1 MKGVVAFCL
10 NLRWAVLLAA
20 LGLMGVGY
28 VVLRGTK
35 VDAFPEFAPPHVE
48 VQTEAPGLST
58 LEVEQLVTQPI
69 ENVLNGTPKLATLR
83 SKSVLGLSSVVM
95 FFEEGTD
102 LFQARQ
108 FVQERLG
115 RAGAQLP
122 QAARAPI
129 MLSPL
134 SATSRVLEIGVTSKT
149 LSQMEMSDA
158 VRWTVR
164 PKLLAV
170 PGVANVAIWGERDR
184 QVRVQVDPARL
195 RGLGISVDEVTAAL
209 QAAIRPSPGGFV
221 DTANQRLAVVHEP
234 FLDGKAPLSEL
245 VLRTRA
251 GTSVRLA
258 DVAQVD
264 EAFPPPIGDAV
275 INGKTGLLLIVE
287 KQPWGNTLE
296 VTRRVEAA
304 LEELAPATPGME
316 YDPAIFRPAT
326 FVERSLRNL
335 GEALGLGCILVVLVL
350 AVFLYDWRTAVIS
363 VVSIPLSLV
372 AAALV
377 MHQAGLTLNTMA
389 IAGLAIALGEVVD
402 DAIIDV
408 ENILRR
414 LRENAGLET
423 PRAALRVVLE
433 ASLEVRSAVVY
444 ASLIV
449 VLVFLPVFFL
459 DGLAGAF
466 FRPLALSYVLAV
478 GASLVVALTL
488 TPALS
493 LLLLG
498 KTSREA
504 RPAPLAAWARRAF
517 TPLLGRALGR
527 PKQALGGVLF
537 AFAAAGAALPFFGE
551 SFLPD
556 FKETDFLM
564 HWVGKPGTSLEAM
577 RRTTLRVSQELLTVP
592 GVRHFGS
599 HIGRAE
605 VADEVVGPNFAEL
618 WISLDDSVPYDAS
631 VKKISS
637 VVEGYP
643 GIQRDVQTYLE
654 ERVKEVLTGA
664 SGSLVVRLYG
674 TDLDVLRERGAA
686 IGKALGAVPGV
697 TNLKV
702 EPQVTVP
709 QVSVRLR
716 PSAAASLGLSP
727 GELQRMTA
735 LMLQGSRV
743 GELYREGRVM
753 DVIVTGQDRWRSDV
767 SLLREMPVWTAAGTV
782 VRLGDVADV
791 TLAPSPNIVS
801 REGAS
806 RRLDV
811 TCDAA
816 GRDLGAVARDIQA
829 AVDAVHLPAGHH
841 AELLGAWTARG
852 AARSR
857 LIGLSALALFGIGVI
872 LYADFRSLKTAALVF
887 ATLPFALVG
896 GVAAVGL
903 TGGVISLGS
912 TVGFVTV
919 LGIAARNGIMLVSH
933 YRHLASHEEMAFGR
947 DLVLRGTRERLVPI
961 LMTALATGLAL
972 LPLALRGD
980 RPGYEIEH
988 PMSVVILGGLV
999 SSTAMNLLLLPSLYL
1014 RWGRAARPELDDEPR
1029 GLRDDEGAIA

>member
-1 MKGVVAFCL
+1 MKHLVAFCL
-10 NLRWAVLLAA
+10 SLRWAVLLAA
-20 LGLMGVGY
+20 LGLLVVGY

-35 VDAFPEFAPPHVE
+35 VDAFPEFAAPLVE

-69 ENVLNGTPKLATLR
+69 ENALNGTPKLKTLR

-95 FFEEGTD
+95 ILQDGSDVFE
-102 LFQARQ
+102 ARQ

-115 RAGAQLP
+115 RVGAQLP
-122 QAARAPI
+122 LAARAPT

-134 SATSRVLEIGVTSKT
+134 SATSRVLKVGITSQT

-184 QVRVQVDPARL
+184 QLRIQVDPHKL
-195 RGLGISVDEVTAAL
+195 RALGTSVDEVVTAVQAAL
-209 QAAIRPSPGGFV
+209 RPSTGGYI
-221 DTANQRLAVVHEP
+221 DSANQRLAVVHEP
-234 FLDGKAPLSEL
+234 GLDGKASLGEL
-245 VLRTRA
+245 VIRGPT
-251 GTSVRLA
+251 GTTMRLA

-264 EAFPPPIGDAV
+264 EGFAPPIGDAIV
-275 INGKTGLLLIVE
+275 NGKTGLLLIVE
-287 KQPWGNTLE
+287 KQPAGNTLD
-296 VTRRVEAA
+296 VTKRVEAA
-304 LEELAPATPGME
+304 LAELAPATPGLQ

-326 FVERSLRNL
+326 FVERSLANL
-335 GEALGLGCILVVLVL
+335 GEALGIGCVLVILVL
-350 AVFLYDWRTAVIS
+350 ALFLYDWRTAVIS
-363 VVSIPLSLV
+363 VVSVPLSLV
-372 AAALV
+372 TASLV
-377 MHQAGLTLNTMA
+377 MHAMGLTMNTMA

-414 LRENAGLET
+414 LRQNAGLAE
-423 PRAALRVVLE
+423 PRPVFGVVLE

-488 TPALS
+488 TPALC
-493 LLLLG
+493 LLLLARTPRVA
-498 KTSREA
+498 KPAPVAALAARLLSPLLERTIA
-504 RPAPLAAWARRAF
+504 RPRHALAVVAIAF
-517 TPLLGRALGR
+517 VG
-527 PKQALGGVLF
+527 
-537 AFAAAGAALPFFGE
+537 AGIALPFFGE

-564 HWVGKPGTSLEAM
+564 HWVAKPGTSLEAV
-577 RRTTLRVSQELLTVP
+577 RRTTLRVSGELMTVP

-605 VADEVVGPNFAEL
+605 MADEVVGPNFAEL
-618 WISLDDSVPYDAS
+618 WISLDQDVPYEAS
-631 VKKISS
+631 VKQIRGI
-637 VVEGYP
+637 VEGYP
-643 GIQRDVQTYLE
+643 GIQRDVQTYLQ

-664 SGSLVVRLYG
+664 SGSLVVRIYG
-674 TDLDVLRERGAA
+674 PDLEVLRERGEA
-686 IGKALGAVPGV
+686 IAKALGTVPGV
-697 TNLKV
+697 TNLHL
-702 EPQVTVP
+702 EQQVTVP
-709 QVSVRLR
+709 QVSVRLK

-727 GELQRMTA
+727 GDLQRMTA
-735 LMLQGSRV
+735 TMLQGSRV
-743 GELYREGRVM
+743 GEIYRDGRVL
-753 DVIVTGQDRWRSDV
+753 DVVVVGEDRWRSEV
-767 SLLREMPVWTAAGTV
+767 SALREMPLWTAAGTV
-782 VRLGDVADV
+782 VRLQDVADV
-791 TLAPSPNIVS
+791 SLSPSPNVVN

-811 TCDAA
+811 TCDAK
-816 GRDLGAVARDIQA
+816 GRNLGAVARDIA
-829 AVDAVHLPAGHH
+829 AAIEAAKLPAGHH
-841 AELLGAWTARG
+841 AELLGEWQARG
-852 AARSR
+852 AARGR
-857 LIGLSALALFGIGVI
+857 LFGLSLLALFGIGVI
-872 LYADFRSLKTAALVF
+872 LYSDFRNLKVAVLVF
-887 ATLPFALVG
+887 GTLPFALVG
-896 GVAAVGL
+896 GVAAVGF
-903 TGGVISLGS
+903 TGAVVSLGS

-933 YRHLASHEEMAFGR
+933 YRHLETREGLTFGR
-947 DLVLRGTRERLVPI
+947 DLVMQGTRERLVPI

-988 PMSVVILGGLV
+988 PMAVVILGGLV

-1014 RWGRAARPELDDEPR
+1014 CWGRGRQALAPR
-1029 GLRDDEGAIA
+1029 DVSSRVP

>member
-1 MKGVVAFCL
+1 MKGLISFCL

-20 LGLMGVGY
+20 LGLMILGY
-28 VVLRGTK
+28 GVLRGTR
-35 VDAFPEFAPPHVE
+35 VDAFPEFAPPLIE

-58 LEVEQLVTQPI
+58 LEVEQLVTQPL
-69 ENVLNGTPKLATLR
+69 ENALNGTPKLKTLR

-95 FFEEGTD
+95 FFEEGAD
-102 LFQARQ
+102 IFQARQ

-115 RAGAQLP
+115 RVGTQLP
-122 QAARAPI
+122 QASRVPV

-134 SATSRVLEIGVTSKT
+134 SATSRVLKVGVTSKT

-184 QVRVQVDPARL
+184 QLRVQVDPEKL
-195 RGLGISVDEVTAAL
+195 RGLGTSVDEITAAVQTAL
-209 QAAIRPSPGGFV
+209 RPSAGGFV
-221 DTANQRLAVVHEP
+221 DTPNQRLAVVHEP
-234 FLDGKAPLSEL
+234 GIAGKAALDEL

-251 GTSVRLA
+251 GTTMRLK
-258 DVAQVD
+258 DVAVV
-264 EAFPPPIGDAV
+264 EETFPPPIGDAV
-275 INGKTGLLLIVE
+275 INGSVGLLLIVE
-287 KQPWGNTLE
+287 KQPWGNTLD
-296 VTRRVEAA
+296 VTKRVEAA
-304 LEELAPATPGME
+304 LAELAPATPGIH

-326 FVERSLRNL
+326 FVERSLANL
-335 GEALGLGCILVVLVL
+335 GEALGIGCLLVILVL
-350 AVFLYDWRTAVIS
+350 ASFLYDWRTAVIS

-372 AAALV
+372 AASLA
-377 MHQAGLTLNTMA
+377 MHAMGLTMNTMA

-414 LRENAGLET
+414 LRQNAGLAK
-423 PRAALRVVLE
+423 PRAIFGVVLE

-449 VLVFLPVFFL
+449 VMVFLPVFFL

-478 GASLVVALTL
+478 GASLLVALTL

-493 LLLLG
+493 FILLG
-498 KTSREA
+498 KTPREA
-504 RPAPLAAWARRAF
+504 KRAPLAAWADRLL
-517 TPLLGRALGR
+517 TPFLERALGK
-527 PKQALGGVLF
+527 PKYALGGIVF
-537 AFAAAGAALPFFGE
+537 AFAVAGMALSVYGE

-564 HWVGKPGTSLEAM
+564 HWVAKPGTSLEAV
-577 RRTTLRVSQELLTVP
+577 RRTTLRVSAELLEVP
-592 GVRHFGS
+592 GVKHFGA

-618 WISLDDSVPYDAS
+618 WISLDDDVPYDAS
-631 VKKISS
+631 AKKIYAI
-637 VVEGYP
+637 VQGYP
-643 GIQRDVQTYLE
+643 GLQRDVQTYLQ

-674 TDLDVLRERGAA
+674 PDLDVLRARGAA
-686 IGKALGAVPGV
+686 IAKALSIVEGV

-702 EPQVTVP
+702 EPQVVVP
-709 QVSVRLR
+709 QVSVTLK
-716 PSAAASLGLSP
+716 PSAAASLGVSP

-735 LMLQGSRV
+735 LMLQGARV
-743 GELYREGRVM
+743 GEVYRDGRVM
-753 DVIVTGQDRWRSDV
+753 DVVVVGDARWRTEV
-767 SLLREMPVWTAAGTV
+767 SMLREMPVWTATGTV
-782 VRLGDVADV
+782 LRLEDVADV
-791 TLAPSPNIVS
+791 SVSPSPNVVQ

-811 TCDAA
+811 TCDAK
-816 GRDLGAVARDIQA
+816 GRDLGAVARDIQS
-829 AVDAVHLPAGHH
+829 VIDGVTFPAGHH
-841 AELLGAWTARG
+841 AELLGEWQARG
-852 AARSR
+852 VARGR
-857 LIGLSALALFGIGVI
+857 LLGLFALALFGIGVI
-872 LYADFRSLKTAALVF
+872 LYSDFRSLKVASLVF

-896 GVAAVGL
+896 GVAAVGV
-903 TGGVISLGS
+903 TGGVVSLGS

-919 LGIAARNGIMLVSH
+919 VGIAARNGILLVSH
-933 YRHLASHEEMAFGR
+933 YRYLEAQEGMVFGR
-947 DLVLRGTRERLVPI
+947 ALVAKGTRERLVPI

-988 PMSVVILGGLV
+988 PMSIVILGGLF
-999 SSTAMNLLLLPSLYL
+999 SSTGMNLLLLPSLYL
-1014 RWGRAARPELDDEPR
+1014 RWGHVASEVQEAREVKL
-1029 GLRDDEGAIA
+1029 

>member
-1 MKGVVAFCL
+1 MKGLVAFCL
-10 NLRWAVLLAA
+10 NLRWAVLLGA
-20 LGLMGVGY
+20 LGLMVVGY

-35 VDAFPEFAPPHVE
+35 VDAFPEFAPPLVE

-58 LEVEQLVTQPI
+58 LEVEQLVTQPL
-69 ENVLNGTPKLATLR
+69 ENAVNGAPKLKTLR

-115 RAGAQLP
+115 RAASQLP
-122 QAARAPI
+122 QAARAPV

-134 SATSRVLEIGVTSKT
+134 SATSRVLKVGVTSKT

-184 QVRVQVDPARL
+184 QLRIQIDPERL
-195 RGLGISVDEVTAAL
+195 RALGTSVDEVTAAV
-209 QAAIRPSPGGFV
+209 QAALRPSAGGFV

-234 FLDGKAPLSEL
+234 GLEGKASLSEL
-245 VLRTRA
+245 VIRTRA
-251 GTSVRLA
+251 GTTMRLA
-258 DVAQVD
+258 DVAHVD
-264 EAFPPPIGDAV
+264 ETFPPPIGDAV

-287 KQPWGNTLE
+287 KQPWGNTLD

-304 LEELAPATPGME
+304 LTELGPATPGLD

-326 FVERSLRNL
+326 FVERSLANL
-335 GEALGLGCILVVLVL
+335 GEALGVGCILVVLVL
-350 AVFLYDWRTAVIS
+350 GIFLYDWRTSVIS

-372 AAALV
+372 TAALV
-377 MHQAGLTLNTMA
+377 MHAMGLTMNTMA

-402 DAIIDV
+402 DGIIDV

-414 LRENAGLET
+414 LRQNAGLEE
-423 PRAALRVVLE
+423 PRPAFQVVLE

-466 FRPLALSYVLAV
+466 FRPLAMSYVLAV

-493 LLLLG
+493 LVLLG
-498 KTSREA
+498 KAPREK
-504 RPAPLAAWARRAF
+504 PAPLAAILGRTF
-517 TPLLGRALGR
+517 TPLLERVLARPIHALG
-527 PKQALGGVLF
+527 AVLL
-537 AFAAAGAALPFFGE
+537 AFAAAGIALPFYGE

-564 HWVGKPGTSLEAM
+564 HWVAKPGTSLEAV
-577 RRTTLRVSQELLTVP
+577 RRTTLRVSEELLTVP
-592 GVRHFGS
+592 GVKHFGS

-618 WISLDDSVPYDAS
+618 WISLDESVPYDAS
-631 VKKISS
+631 VKKIYGI
-637 VVEGYP
+637 VEGYP
-643 GIQRDVQTYLE
+643 GIQRDVQTYLQ

-664 SGSLVVRLYG
+664 SGSLVVRIYG
-674 TDLDVLRERGAA
+674 PDLAVLRERGADLA
-686 IGKALGAVPGV
+686 KALGTIQGV
-697 TNLKV
+697 TNLKL
-702 EPQVTVP
+702 EPQVVVP
-709 QVSVRLR
+709 QVSVKLK
-716 PSAAASLGLSP
+716 PSAAASLGMSP
-727 GELQRMTA
+727 GDLQRMTA

-743 GELYREGRVM
+743 GEIYREGRVM
-753 DVIVTGQDRWRSDV
+753 DVVVVGEDRWRSEV
-767 SLLREMPVWTAAGTV
+767 TMLRQMPVWTATGTV
-782 VRLGDVADV
+782 LRVEDVADV
-791 TLAPSPNIVS
+791 SLSPSPNVVQ

-811 TCDAA
+811 TCDAK
-816 GRDLGAVARDIQA
+816 GRDLGAVARDIQS
-829 AVDAVHLPAGHH
+829 AVDKAALPAGHH
-841 AELLGAWTARG
+841 AELLGEWQARG
-852 AARSR
+852 AARGR
-857 LIGLSALALFGIGVI
+857 LLGLSVLALFGIGVI
-872 LYADFRSLKTAALVF
+872 LYADFRSVRVAGLVF

-896 GVAAVGL
+896 GVAAVGF
-903 TGGVISLGS
+903 TGGVVSLGS

-933 YRHLASHEEMAFGR
+933 YRHLESLEGLVFGR
-947 DLVLRGTRERLVPI
+947 DLVVQGTRERLVPI

-988 PMSVVILGGLV
+988 PMSVVILGGLL
-999 SSTAMNLLLLPSLYL
+999 SSTVMNLLLLPSLYL
-1014 RWGRAARPELDDEPR
+1014 RWGRAAR
-1029 GLRDDEGAIA
+1029 

>member
-1 MKGVVAFCL
+1 MKALVAFCL

-20 LGLMGVGY
+20 LGLMLVGY

-69 ENVLNGTPKLATLR
+69 ENALNGAPRLKTLR

-102 LFQARQ
+102 PFQARQ

-115 RAGAQLP
+115 RAGPQLP
-122 QAARAPI
+122 QAARAPV

-134 SATSRVLEIGVTSKT
+134 SATSRVLKVGVTSKT

-184 QVRVQVDPARL
+184 QLRIQVDPERL
-195 RGLGISVDEVTAAL
+195 RALGTSVDEVMAAVQAAL
-209 QAAIRPSPGGFV
+209 RPSAGGFV

-234 FLDGKAPLSEL
+234 GLVGKATLSEL

-251 GTSVRLA
+251 GTTMRLA
-258 DVAQVD
+258 DVAHVD
-264 EAFPPPIGDAV
+264 ETFPPPIGDAV
-275 INGKTGLLLIVE
+275 INGKSGLLLIVE
-287 KQPWGNTLE
+287 KHPWGNTLE

-304 LEELAPATPGME
+304 LTELGPATPGLD

-326 FVERSLRNL
+326 FVERSLANL
-335 GEALGLGCILVVLVL
+335 GEALGIGCVLVVLVL
-350 AVFLYDWRTAVIS
+350 GIFLYDWRTAVIS

-372 AAALV
+372 TAALV
-377 MHQAGLTLNTMA
+377 MHAMGLTMNTMA

-402 DAIIDV
+402 DGIIDV

-414 LRENAGLET
+414 LRQNADLEE
-423 PRAALRVVLE
+423 PRAALGVVLE

-493 LLLLG
+493 LVLLG
-498 KTSREA
+498 KAPREKV
-504 RPAPLAAWARRAF
+504 APLSALLGRTF
-517 TPLLGRALGR
+517 TPLLQGALGR
-527 PKQALGGVLF
+527 PTHVLGIVVL
-537 AFAAAGAALPFFGE
+537 AFAAAGLALPFYGE

-564 HWVGKPGTSLEAM
+564 HWVAKPGTSLDAV
-577 RRTTLRVSQELLTVP
+577 RRTTLRVSEELLTVP
-592 GVRHFGS
+592 GVKHFGS

-618 WISLDDSVPYDAS
+618 WISLDDSVPYDVS
-631 VKKISS
+631 VKKISGI
-637 VVEGYP
+637 VDGYP
-643 GIQRDVQTYLE
+643 GIQRDVQTYLQ

-664 SGSLVVRLYG
+664 SGSLVVRIYG
-674 TDLDVLRERGAA
+674 PDLAVLRERGAELA
-686 IGKALGAVPGV
+686 KTLGTIPGV
-697 TNLKV
+697 VNLKL
-702 EPQVTVP
+702 EPQVVVP
-709 QVSVRLR
+709 QVSVKLK
-716 PSAAASLGLSP
+716 PAAATSLGMSP
-727 GELQRMTA
+727 GDLQRMTA

-743 GELYREGRVM
+743 GEIYRDGRVM
-753 DVIVTGQDRWRSDV
+753 DVVIVGEDRWRSEV
-767 SLLREMPVWTAAGTV
+767 SMLREMPVWTATGTV
-782 VRLGDVADV
+782 LRVEDVADV
-791 TLAPSPNIVS
+791 SLSPSPNVVQ

-811 TCDAA
+811 TCDAQ
-816 GRDLGAVARDIQA
+816 GRDLGAVARDIQS
-829 AVDAVHLPAGHH
+829 AVDKSAFPAGHH
-841 AELLGAWTARG
+841 AELLGEWQARG
-852 AARSR
+852 AARGR
-857 LIGLSALALFGIGVI
+857 LLALSVLALFGIGVI
-872 LYADFRSLKTAALVF
+872 LYSDFRSARLAGLVF

-896 GVAAVGL
+896 GVAAVGF
-903 TGGVISLGS
+903 TGGVVSLGS

-933 YRHLASHEEMAFGR
+933 YRHLESLEGMAFGKE
-947 DLVLRGTRERLVPI
+947 LVLQGTRERLVPV

-988 PMSVVILGGLV
+988 PMAIVILGGLL

-1014 RWGRAARPELDDEPR
+1014 RWGRSGGATARR
-1029 GLRDDEGAIA
+1029 

>member
-1 MKGVVAFCL
+1 MSALIALCL
-10 NLRWAVLLAA
+10 RLRWAVMLGALALLV
-20 LGLMGVGY
+20 VGY
-28 VVLRGTK
+28 VALRATK
-35 VDAFPEFAPPHVE
+35 VDAFPEFAPPLVE
-48 VQTEAPGLST
+48 IQTEAPGLST
-58 LEVEQLVTQPI
+58 LEVEQLVTQPV
-69 ENVLNGTPKLATLR
+69 ENALNGTPRLKTLR

-102 LFQARQ
+102 IFQARQ

-115 RAGAQLP
+115 RAGSQLP
-122 QAARAPI
+122 QVARAPV

-134 SATSRVLEIGVTSKT
+134 SATSRVLKVGVTSKT

-170 PGVANVAIWGERDR
+170 PGVANVAIWGQRDR
-184 QVRVQVDPARL
+184 QLRIQVDPDKL
-195 RGLGISVDEVTAAL
+195 RGLGTSVDEITTAVQAAL
-209 QAAIRPSPGGFV
+209 RPSVGGFV

-234 FLDGKAPLSEL
+234 GLEGKTSLAEL
-245 VLRTRA
+245 VIRTRA
-251 GTSVRLA
+251 GTTMRLG

-275 INGKTGLLLIVE
+275 INGQTGLLLIVE
-287 KQPWGNTLE
+287 KQPWGNTLD
-296 VTRRVEAA
+296 VTKRVEAA
-304 LEELAPATPGME
+304 LAELAPATPGIV

-326 FVERSLRNL
+326 FVERSLANL
-335 GEALGLGCILVVLVL
+335 FEALGIGCILVVIVL
-350 AVFLYDWRTAVIS
+350 GVFLYDWRTAAIS

-372 AAALV
+372 SASLV
-377 MHQAGLTLNTMA
+377 MHQMGLTLNTMA

-414 LRENAGLET
+414 LRQNAALAA
-423 PRAALRVVLE
+423 PRPVLRVVLA

-493 LLLLG
+493 LILLG
-498 KTSREA
+498 RTQREHK
-504 RPAPLAAWARRAF
+504 PVPLAAWLGRKF
-517 TPLLGRALGR
+517 TPLLERALER
-527 PKQALGGVLF
+527 PRQVLCVVFVAFLGTGV
-537 AFAAAGAALPFFGE
+537 ALPFYGE
-551 SFLPD
+551 SFLPE

-564 HWVGKPGTSLEAM
+564 HWVAKPGTSLEAV
-577 RRTTLRVSQELLTVP
+577 RRTTLRVSEELLTVP
-592 GVRHFGS
+592 GVKHFGS

-618 WISLDDSVPYDAS
+618 WISLDENVPYDAS
-631 VKKISS
+631 VKRIYA

-643 GIQRDVQTYLE
+643 GIQRDVQTYLQ

-664 SGSLVVRLYG
+664 SGSLVVRIYG
-674 TDLDVLRERGAA
+674 SDLEVLRTRGAEIA
-686 IGKALGAVPGV
+686 KALGTIPGV
-697 TNLKV
+697 TNLKL
-702 EPQVTVP
+702 EPQVIVP
-709 QVSVRLR
+709 QVSIALK
-716 PSAAASLGLSP
+716 PSAAASLGVSP
-727 GELQRMTA
+727 GDLQRMTA
-735 LMLQGSRV
+735 LMLQGARV
-743 GELYREGRVM
+743 GEIYREGRVM
-753 DVIVTGQDRWRSDV
+753 DVVVVGEDRWRSEV
-767 SLLREMPVWTAAGTV
+767 SSLREMPVWTPTGTV
-782 VRLGDVADV
+782 LRLEDVASV
-791 TLAPSPNIVS
+791 TLSPSPNIVQ

-811 TCDAA
+811 TCDAK
-816 GRDLGAVARDIQA
+816 GRDLGAVARDLQRVIGN
-829 AVDAVHLPAGHH
+829 VTFPAGHH
-841 AELLGAWTARG
+841 AELIGEWQAREAARG
-852 AARSR
+852 R
-857 LIGLSALALFGIGVI
+857 LFGLSLLALFGIGVI
-872 LYADFRSLKTAALVF
+872 LYSDFRSLKVAGLVF

-896 GVAAVGL
+896 GVAAVGV
-903 TGGVISLGS
+903 TGGVVSLGS

-933 YRHLASHEEMAFGR
+933 YRHLEAHEGMRFGR
-947 DLVLRGTRERLVPI
+947 DLVVQGTRERLVPI

-988 PMSVVILGGLV
+988 PMSVVILGGLF
-999 SSTAMNLLLLPSLYL
+999 SSTVMNLLLLPSLYL
-1014 RWGRAARPELDDEPR
+1014 RWSKQEA
-1029 GLRDDEGAIA
+1029 

>member
-1 MKGVVAFCL
+1 MKTLVGFCL
-10 NLRWAVLLAA
+10 RLRWAVLLAS
-20 LGLMGVGY
+20 LGLMVLGY
-28 VVLRGTK
+28 VVLRHTK
-35 VDAFPEFAPPHVE
+35 VDAFPEFAPPLVE

-69 ENVLNGTPKLATLR
+69 ENALNGTPKLKTLR

-95 FFEEGTD
+95 FFDEGTD
-102 LFQARQ
+102 IFQARQ

-115 RAGAQLP
+115 RAGTQLP
-122 QAARAPI
+122 LASRAPV

-134 SATSRVLEIGVTSKT
+134 SATSRVLKIGVTSKT

-164 PKLLAV
+164 PKLLAI

-184 QVRVQVDPARL
+184 QLRIQVDPDKL
-195 RGLGISVDEVTAAL
+195 RGLGTSVDELTAAV
-209 QAAIRPSPGGFV
+209 QAALRPSAGGFV
-221 DTANQRLAVVHEP
+221 DTANQRLAVVHGSGLE
-234 FLDGKAPLSEL
+234 GKASLSDL
-245 VLRTRA
+245 VIRTR
-251 GTSVRLA
+251 TSTTARLA

-287 KQPWGNTLE
+287 KQPWGNTLD

-304 LEELAPATPGME
+304 LAELTPATPDME

-326 FVERSLRNL
+326 FVERSLANL
-335 GEALGLGCILVVLVL
+335 GEALGIGCVLVILVL
-350 AVFLYDWRTAVIS
+350 AFFLYDWRTSVIS

-372 AAALV
+372 TAGLV
-377 MHQAGLTLNTMA
+377 MHAMGLTMNTMA

-414 LRENAGLET
+414 LRQNAGRTE
-423 PRAALRVVLE
+423 PRPVLPVVLE

-449 VLVFLPVFFL
+449 GLVFLPVYFL

-478 GASLVVALTL
+478 GASLVVALTV

-493 LLLLG
+493 LILLRR
-498 KTSREA
+498 TPRETK
-504 RPAPLAAWARRAF
+504 PAPLARHLGRMFTPFLERALDKPKHVLGVVVFAF
-517 TPLLGRALGR
+517 T
-527 PKQALGGVLF
+527 
-537 AFAAAGAALPFFGE
+537 AAGAALPFYGE
-551 SFLPD
+551 SFLPE

-564 HWVGKPGTSLEAM
+564 HWVAKPGTSLDAV
-577 RRTTLRVSQELLTVP
+577 RRTALRVSEELLTVP
-592 GVRHFGS
+592 GVKHFGS

-618 WISLDDSVPYDAS
+618 WISLDEAVPYADS
-631 VKKISS
+631 VKKIHGI
-637 VVEGYP
+637 VDGYP
-643 GIQRDVQTYLE
+643 GIQRDVQTYLQ

-664 SGSLVVRLYG
+664 SGSLVVRIYG
-674 TDLDVLRERGAA
+674 TDLDVLRERGADIA
-686 IGKALGAVPGV
+686 KMIGTIPGV
-697 TNLKV
+697 TNLKL
-702 EPQVTVP
+702 EPQVIVP
-709 QVSVRLR
+709 QVSVTLK
-716 PSAAASLGLSP
+716 PSAAASLGITP
-727 GELQRMTA
+727 GDLQRMTA
-735 LMLQGSRV
+735 TMLQGSRV
-743 GELYREGRVM
+743 GEIYREGRVM
-753 DVIVTGQDRWRSDV
+753 DVMVVGEDRWRSEV
-767 SLLREMPVWTAAGTV
+767 SMLRAMPVWTPAGTV
-782 VRLGDVADV
+782 VRLEDVADV
-791 TLAPSPNIVS
+791 SLSPAPNVVQ

-811 TCDAA
+811 TCDAK
-816 GRDLGAVARDIQA
+816 GRDLGAVARDIHTA
-829 AVDAVHLPAGHH
+829 IGKLSFPPGHH
-841 AELLGAWTARG
+841 AELIGEWQARG
-852 AARSR
+852 AARGR
-857 LIGLSALALFGIGVI
+857 LLGLTMLALFGIGVV
-872 LYADFRSLKTAALVF
+872 LYSDFRSVKVAGLVF

-903 TGGVISLGS
+903 TGGVVSLGGV
-912 TVGFVTV
+912 VGFVTV

-933 YRHLASHEEMAFGR
+933 FRHLEAHEGVAFGR
-947 DLVLRGTRERLVPI
+947 DLVVQGTRERLVPI

-988 PMSVVILGGLV
+988 PMSVVILGGLF

-1014 RWGRAARPELDDEPR
+1014 RWGREVVDEST
-1029 GLRDDEGAIA
+1029 LRTPPGGH

>member
-1 MKGVVAFCL
+1 MKSLVAFCL
-10 NLRWAVLLAA
+10 SLRWAVLLAA
-20 LGLMGVGY
+20 LGLMIVGY
-28 VVLRGTK
+28 VVLRSTK
-35 VDAFPEFAPPHVE
+35 VDAFPEFAPPLVE

-69 ENVLNGTPKLATLR
+69 ENVLNGTPKLKTLR

-102 LFQARQ
+102 VFQARQ

-115 RAGAQLP
+115 RAATQLP
-122 QAARAPI
+122 QASRAPV

-134 SATSRVLEIGVTSKT
+134 SATSRVLKVGVTSKT

-184 QVRVQVDPARL
+184 QLRVQVDPNKLHA
-195 RGLGISVDEVTAAL
+195 LGTSVDEVTAAI
-209 QAAIRPSPGGFV
+209 QTAVRPTAGGFV
-221 DTANQRLAVVHEP
+221 DTANQRIAVVHEP
-234 FLDGKAPLSEL
+234 GLEGKASLADL
-245 VLRTRA
+245 VVRTRT
-251 GTSVRLA
+251 GTTMRLA

-264 EAFPPPIGDAV
+264 ETFPPPIGDAV
-275 INGKTGLLLIVE
+275 VNGKAGLLLIVE
-287 KQPWGNTLE
+287 KQPWGNTLD
-296 VTRRVEAA
+296 VTKRVEAA
-304 LEELAPATPGME
+304 LAELAPATPGME

-326 FVERSLRNL
+326 FVERSLANL
-335 GEALGLGCILVVLVL
+335 GEALGVGCVLVILVL
-350 AVFLYDWRTAVIS
+350 AVFLYDWRTSVIS

-372 AAALV
+372 TASLV
-377 MHQAGLTLNTMA
+377 MHRMGLTLNTMA

-414 LRENAGLET
+414 LRQNAGLER
-423 PRAALRVVLE
+423 PRPVFRVVLE

-459 DGLAGAF
+459 DGLAGSF

-478 GASLVVALTL
+478 GASLAVALTL

-493 LLLLG
+493 LVLLRNTPRTT
-498 KTSREA
+498 K
-504 RPAPLAAWARRAF
+504 PAPLAAWAARSF
-517 TPLLGRALGR
+517 TPVLERALGK
-527 PKQALGGVLF
+527 PKQMLGVVLV
-537 AFAAAGAALPFFGE
+537 AFAAAAIALPFYGE
-551 SFLPD
+551 SFLPH

-564 HWVGKPGTSLEAM
+564 HWVAKPGTSLDAV
-577 RRTTLRVSQELLTVP
+577 RRTTLRVSEELLTVP
-592 GVRHFGS
+592 GVKHFGS

-618 WISLDDSVPYDAS
+618 WISLDENVPYDAS
-631 VKKISS
+631 VKKIYGI
-637 VVEGYP
+637 VEGYP
-643 GIQRDVQTYLE
+643 GIQRDVQTYLQ

-664 SGSLVVRLYG
+664 SGSLVVRIYG
-674 TDLDVLRERGAA
+674 TDLDVLRERGAEIA
-686 IGKALGAVPGV
+686 KALGAIPGV
-697 TNLKV
+697 TNLKL
-702 EPQVTVP
+702 EPQVVVP
-709 QVSVRLR
+709 QVSVKLK
-716 PSAAASLGLSP
+716 PSAAASLGITP
-727 GELQRMTA
+727 GDLQRMTA
-735 LMLQGSRV
+735 TMLQGSRV
-743 GELYREGRVM
+743 GEIYREGRVM
-753 DVIVTGQDRWRSDV
+753 DVVVVGEDRWRSEV
-767 SLLREMPVWTAAGTV
+767 SALREMPVWTPAGTV
-782 VRLGDVADV
+782 LRLEDVADV
-791 TLAPSPNIVS
+791 SLAPSPNVVQ

-811 TCDAA
+811 TCDAT
-816 GRDLGAVARDIQA
+816 GRDLGAVARDIQS
-829 AVDAVHLPAGHH
+829 AVDKIKFPAAHH
-841 AELLGAWTARG
+841 AELLGEWQARG
-852 AARSR
+852 AARGR
-857 LIGLSALALFGIGVI
+857 LLGLSLFALFGIGVI
-872 LYADFRSLKTAALVF
+872 LYSDFRSLKVAGLVF

-896 GVAAVGL
+896 GIAAVGF
-903 TGGVISLGS
+903 TGGVVSLGS

-933 YRHLASHEEMAFGR
+933 YRHLEREEGMIFGR
-947 DLVLRGTRERLVPI
+947 ELVVQGTRERLVPI

-988 PMSVVILGGLV
+988 PMSVVILGGLL
-999 SSTAMNLLLLPSLYL
+999 SSTAMNLVLLPSLYL
-1014 RWGRAARPELDDEPR
+1014 RWGHAPLPADEA
-1029 GLRDDEGAIA
+1029 DEADEASEATR